1 MTFETPLLLWGLL
14 ALPLALAAYLFA
26 QRRRARYAVRFT
38 NLDLLANVVQRT
50 PGWRRHLPAALYLLA
65 LGALLVSLARPHATV
80 MVPREEATVILVM
93 DVSGS
98 MDATDVA
105 PNRMDAAKQAA
116 VTFGRQLPDSFRI
129 GLVSFASA
137 ADTVLMPTTD
147 RTAITSAI
155 NSLEAEGGTAMGDA
169 IERALAVNR
178 TLTAR
183 ATPTPTAAP
192 RPTSATATTSDQPAS
207 QDQPPT
213 VILLLSDG
221 ASTTGRA
228 EPLDAAR
235 DARRAGIPIYTIALG
250 TEAGEVDVRVS
261 GRSRRLPVPPD
272 PATLRQIADTTGGRF
287 FSAPNEQDLQAVYQ
301 NLASRVG
308 FVPEQREV
316 TTAFAAAALA
326 LMVGGGAL
334 AVWWFNRFP

>member
-14 ALPLALAAYLFA
+14 ALPLALAIYVFA

-65 LGALLVSLARPHATV
+65 LGALLVGLARPHATV
-80 MVPREEATVILVM
+80 LVPREEATIILTM

-98 MDATDVA
+98 MNATDVA

-129 GLVSFASA
+129 GLVSFASS

-147 RTAITSAI
+147 RTAVTSAI
-155 NSLEAEGGTAMGDA
+155 NSLEADGGTAMGDA

-183 ATPTPTAAP
+183 ATATPTAAP
-192 RPTSATATTSDQPAS
+192 RPDSATATTSGQPPS

-221 ASTTGRA
+221 ASTTGRV

-235 DARRAGIPIYTIALG
+235 NAQRAGIPIYTIALG
-250 TEAGEVDVRVS
+250 TEAGMVHVPVS
-261 GRSRRLPVPPD
+261 GRIAATPRPHPTRPP
-272 PATLRQIADTTGGRF
+272 
-287 FSAPNEQDLQAVYQ
+287 SARSPIQ
-301 NLASRVG
+301 
-308 FVPEQREV
+308 P
-316 TTAFAAAALA
+316 AAASSARRTSRISKLSIRTLLRA
-326 LMVGGGAL
+326 SASCPT
-334 AVWWFNRFP
+334 A

>member
-14 ALPLALAAYLFA
+14 ALPLALPAYVFS

-65 LGALLVSLARPHATV
+65 LGALIVSLARPHATV
-80 MVPREEATVILVM
+80 LVPREEATVILAM
-93 DVSGS
+93 DISGS
-98 MDATDVA
+98 MNATDVT
-105 PNRMDAAKQAA
+105 PSRMDAAKQAA
-116 VTFGRQLPDSFRI
+116 TSFGRQLPNSFRI
-129 GLVSFASA
+129 GLVSFASSA
-137 ADTVLMPTTD
+137 NTVLMPTSD
-147 RTAITSAI
+147 RTAVTSAI
-155 NSLEAEGGTAMGDA
+155 NSLQAEGGTAMGDA

-178 TLTAR
+178 AVTASSPPT
-183 ATPTPTAAP
+183 ATPLP
-192 RPTSATATTSDQPAS
+192 RSGSATATTSVQAPR

-221 ASTTGRA
+221 ASTTGRV

-235 DARRAGIPIYTIALG
+235 DAKQVGIPIYTIALG
-250 TEAGEVDVRVS
+250 TEGGVVDVPIA
-261 GRSRRLPVPPD
+261 GRPRRLAVPPD
-272 PATLRQIADTTGGRF
+272 PATLRQIADATGGRF
-287 FSAPNEQDLQAVYQ
+287 FSAPNEQDLQAVYR

-308 FVPEQREV
+308 FAPEQREI
-316 TTAFAAAALA
+316 TAAFAGAALV
-326 LMVGGGAL
+326 LMASGGAL

>member
-14 ALPLALAAYLFA
+14 ALPLALAIYVFA

-65 LGALLVSLARPHATV
+65 LGALLVSLARPQATV
-80 MVPREEATVILVM
+80 MVPREEATIILLM

-116 VTFGRQLPDSFRI
+116 VTFGRQLPNSFRI
-129 GLVSFASA
+129 GLVSFASS

-147 RTAITSAI
+147 RAAITLAI

-178 TLTAR
+178 TVAAR
-183 ATPTPTAAP
+183 ATATPTATP
-192 RPTSATATTSDQPAS
+192 RPNSAAATDSGQPLS
-207 QDQPPT
+207 QDPPPT

-221 ASTTGRA
+221 ASTTGRV

-235 DARRAGIPIYTIALG
+235 NARRVGIPIYTIALG
-250 TEAGEVDVRVS
+250 TEAGTVDVPVS

-301 NLASRVG
+301 NVASRVG

-316 TTAFAAAALA
+316 TAAFAAAALV
-326 LMVGGGAL
+326 LMIGGGAL